1 MESLMID
8 PYRRPTSLLL
18 KRSVGRGA
26 PNDPDDVIR
35 VHKALFFI
43 DEVWGGQDATYW
55 EISDKNSSRLVKAI
69 ERFQKWNL
77 GTKAATGCVDPEM
90 ATHKQFN
97 QILGGAVSIIVVA
110 SGGDSALKI
119 CRDMS
124 EGEIVVNTVQKMVTD
139 VTNRM
144 AVDSDKKLY
153 SLVLVSHGGPGWM
166 RFGSRATWDTS
177 AIALKNVVAENP
189 DPKDRYKLYGTLET
203 TLNPLRALF
212 HPKGVVTLGGCRPAI
227 EWDYDVNQISGKP
240 QTTRKIDGKDFL
252 KALSRVFGVPVQ
264 GGDQKQRASLQGME
278 GNCIR
283 CDSGT
288 CYIATGFQ
296 EDWWGASVDSLELK
310 KL

>member
-8 PYRRPTSLLL
+8 PFRKPRSLTL

-35 VHKALFFI
+35 VHKALLFI
-43 DEVWGGQDATYW
+43 DPVWGGQDAEFW
-55 EISDKNSSRLVKAI
+55 EISDKNSPRLVKAI
-69 ERFQKWNL
+69 ERFQRWNL
-77 GTKAATGCVDPEM
+77 GTKLTTGCIDPDM
-90 ATHKQFN
+90 ATHKQIN

-119 CRDMS
+119 CRDMT
-124 EGEIVVNTVQKMVTD
+124 EGEIVASNVQQMIKD
-139 VTNRM
+139 IKDRM
-144 AVDSDKKLY
+144 ATDSDKKLY
-153 SLVLVSHGGPGWM
+153 SLVLVSHGGPGWL
-166 RFGSRATWDTS
+166 RLGPRKTWPTS
-177 AIALKNVVAENP
+177 AIALKNINAANP
-189 DPKDRYKLYGTLET
+189 DPKERYTLEGTLE
-203 TLNPLRALF
+203 LDLGGLRPFF

-227 EWDYDVNQISGKP
+227 EWDYEVNQETGKA
-240 QTTRKIDGKDFL
+240 QTPRKIDGKDFL
-252 KALSRVFGVPVQ
+252 KGLARVLGVPVQ

-310 KL
+310 KQ